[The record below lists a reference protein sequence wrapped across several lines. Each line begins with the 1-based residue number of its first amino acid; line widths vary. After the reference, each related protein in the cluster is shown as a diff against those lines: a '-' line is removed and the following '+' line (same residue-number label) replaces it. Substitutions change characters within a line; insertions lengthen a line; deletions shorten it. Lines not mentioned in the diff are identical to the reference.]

1 MEGDLYHI
9 GYNLRSSIAETFS
22 DDKLIIFL
30 RGYFDKTGSISK
42 KNILKNDLECNF
54 ICDEILY
61 ERFSKLSYTFTYKL
75 NNKKYNIILVNY
87 DALDFLN
94 DIYKNADARYR
105 DNKKYNI
112 YISLLTHGV
121 LNHQFIKVDENSV
134 LPYKKSYEI
143 GYNITLINLVEK
155 LGKYIFIYDSGI
167 KVIPEFGFY
176 CKIIAKDE
184 LIKTGYIVII
194 NEIKNTENET
204 LKITLQ
210 KIDDTLPEFKL
221 PFTCCQ
227 LLFDKIF

>member
-1 MEGDLYHI
+1 MEGDLYRI
-9 GYNLRSSIAETFS
+9 GYNLRSSITETFS
-22 DDKLIIFL
+22 DDKLNIFL
-30 RGYFDKTGSISK
+30 RGYFDKTGYISK
-42 KNILKNDLECNF
+42 KTILKNDLECNF

-94 DIYKNADARYR
+94 DIYKNSDGRYR
-105 DNKKYNI
+105 GNNYNI
-112 YISLLTHGV
+112 YVSWLTYGI
-121 LNHQFIKVDENSV
+121 LDNKFIKEHENAV
-134 LPYKKSYEI
+134 LPYKKSCEI
-143 GYNITLINLVEK
+143 GYNVTLINLVEQI
-155 LGKYIFIYDSGI
+155 GKYIFIYDTGI

-210 KIDDTLPEFKL
+210 KIDDSLPEFKL

-227 LLFDKIF
+227 ILFHKII